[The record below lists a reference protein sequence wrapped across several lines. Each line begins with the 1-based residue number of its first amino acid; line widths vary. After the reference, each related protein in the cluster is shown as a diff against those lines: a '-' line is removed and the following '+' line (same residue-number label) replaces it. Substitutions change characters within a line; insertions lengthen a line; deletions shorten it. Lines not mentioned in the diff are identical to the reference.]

1 MIRLLAFLLL
11 AGPALGGALEDRL
24 VQMMEDPDPRVRF
37 QLALTLGELPS
48 SEAKVNALA
57 RIARQDSADRW
68 TRTAMLSSATEDC
81 VPLFEALSAGLD
93 QSESPEGINEF
104 LRELARVIGARK
116 KPEELAR
123 TLGIIAKLDSGKS
136 KGGKAAALAG
146 VGAGLELAGGEPLP
160 VPGAAESLS
169 SLLADPLAEVR
180 DSAVRIA
187 GRVQA
192 AGTQASTESVDQD
205 LAIARDEDKPEAERV
220 EAIQRLRLADA
231 SKTQS
236 TLEDLL
242 SALQPEAVELAAL
255 EVLVETGGDSAA
267 KVLLASWRELSP
279 KGKEAALQAF
289 FGRRER
295 LALLLAA
302 IEKGDIPAAVVDAQR
317 QTQLANYPDP
327 ELVTVAQRL
336 FGQPDKSEDP
346 AIYERFR
353 AALEL
358 EGDPGRGAVI
368 HKERCAQCHKVGEV
382 GFQLG
387 PDWGAIKSNP
397 PDSLLVSI
405 LYPNRVVAPGYT
417 QYVVET
423 VDGEILSGILAVSGP
438 TSVIIRA
445 AGGQDTTVLRQ
456 NIAEIRDTA
465 LSLMPAKLE
474 EGLTPQDMAD
484 LLAFMRE

>member
-1 MIRLLAFLLL
+1 MNRLLVFLLL

-24 VQMMEDPDPRVRF
+24 VRMVEDPDPRVRF

-57 RIARQDSADRW
+57 RIALQDSSDRW
-68 TRTAMLSSATEDC
+68 ARTAILSSAREDS
-81 VPLFEALSAGLD
+81 VPLFQALSAALG
-93 QSESPEGINEF
+93 QSEPPEGIPEF

-116 KPEELAR
+116 LPEEIAR
-123 TLGIIAKLDSGKS
+123 TLSAVVNLDSDKNKEGKS
-136 KGGKAAALAG
+136 AALAG
-146 VGAGLELAGGEPLP
+146 LSAGLDLAGGEVIP
-160 VPGAAESLS
+160 VPGAGESLS
-169 SLLADPLAEVR
+169 RLLADPLAEVR
-180 DSAVRIA
+180 DSAIRIA
-187 GRVQA
+187 GRIQSA
-192 AGTQASTESVDQD
+192 ETQTSTESLERD
-205 LAIARDEDKPEAERV
+205 LATARNEEKPEVERI
-220 EAIQRLRLADA
+220 ESIQRLRLADI

-236 TLEDLL
+236 TLEGLL

-255 EVLVETGGDSAA
+255 EVLVETAGVSATEI
-267 KVLLASWRELSP
+267 LLAHWRELSP
-279 KGKEAALQAF
+279 KAKEAALREF
-289 FGRRER
+289 FARRER
-295 LALLLAA
+295 LVRLLAA
-302 IEKGDIPAAVVDAQR
+302 IEQGDIPASVVDAPR
-317 QTQLANYPDP
+317 QNQLANYPDP
-327 ELVTVAQRL
+327 EVVNASKRL

-353 AALEL
+353 SALEL
-358 EGDPGRGAVI
+358 QGDPSRGAAI

-387 PDWGAIKSNP
+387 PDWAAVKSNP

-423 VDGEILSGILAVSGP
+423 VDGEVLSGILAVSGP
-438 TSVIIRA
+438 TSLIIRA
-445 AGGQDTTVLRQ
+445 AGGEDTTVLRQ
-456 NIAEIRDTA
+456 NIAEIRDTS

-474 EGLTPQDMAD
+474 EGLTPRDMAD